1 MLKKHSIT
9 VGLLCLVSIMFIAF
23 YLKNSTYN
31 EQISKGVFSLKSEP
45 EFDNKATSL
54 SDEVAFPSPVIQ
66 LQQTMADGMI
76 QTSEPSL
83 PLIRG
88 DLQAFSDENIDK
100 KYPSPRELE
109 ELEARLKQLKKLQQS
124 LSQ

>member
-9 VGLLCLVSIMFIAF
+9 VGLLCLVSIMFVAF
-23 YLKNSTYN
+23 YLNIPAYN
-31 EQISKGVFSLKSEP
+31 EQISEGVSSSKSEP
-45 EFDNKATSL
+45 ELNNKATSL

-66 LQQTMADGMI
+66 LQQTMVDGMI

>member
-1 MLKKHSIT
+1 MLKKNSIT
-9 VGLLCLVSIMFIAF
+9 VGLLCLVSIMFVVF
-23 YLKNSTYN
+23 YLKNTTYN
-31 EQISKGVFSLKSEP
+31 GQISKGVSSVKSDP
-45 EFDNKATSL
+45 EFDSKATSL

-66 LQQTMADGMI
+66 LQQTMADGII
-76 QTSEPSL
+76 QTEEPSL

-109 ELEARLKQLKKLQQS
+109 ELEDRLKQLKKLQQS